1 MRTEYLKHFTEQ
13 FAYPAEARDSL
24 LRDYAAVC
32 GDEAENARLEACIA
46 AYEADGPFDYEAALE
61 TTKSIAGAVGVSP
74 YAVDLLL
81 FIFLSAPLRERY
93 RQRGVADEIWR
104 DSMLDLRY
112 KLVECHDVYG
122 VWGSF
127 VASWFAGFFTLGRF
141 ALGRL
146 QFEQIALGYDFAQN
160 GVSLR
165 KGCLLYTSPS
175 PRD

>member
-46 AYEADGPFDYEAALE
+46 AYEADGPFDYDAALE

-81 FIFLSAPLRERY
+81 FIFLSAHLRERY

-104 DSMLDLRY
+104 DSMLD
-112 KLVECHDVYG
+112 
-122 VWGSF
+122 
-127 VASWFAGFFTLGRF
+127 
-141 ALGRL
+141 
-146 QFEQIALGYDFAQN
+146 
-160 GVSLR
+160 
-165 KGCLLYTSPS
+165 
-175 PRD
+175 